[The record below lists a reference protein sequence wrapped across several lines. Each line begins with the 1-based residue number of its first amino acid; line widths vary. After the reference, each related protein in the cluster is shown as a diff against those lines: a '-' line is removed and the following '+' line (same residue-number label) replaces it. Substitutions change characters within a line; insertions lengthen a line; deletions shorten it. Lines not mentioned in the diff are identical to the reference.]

1 VPAVRDVASDPR
13 AALRPLDREEI
24 DRRLRAPLDA
34 LLASRGG
41 GAARRPVAIS
51 AADLVRLA
59 APMTS
64 RN

>member
-1 VPAVRDVASDPR
+1 MGDLRNESGATA
-13 AALRPLDREEI
+13 RPLGRDEI
-24 DRRLRAPLDA
+24 ERRLRAGLET
-34 LLASRGG
+34 LLAGRPVDTPG
-41 GAARRPVAIS
+41 RPVAIS